1 LVVVVLVV
9 LKLDPL
15 LLVDQFGQVVKVVVD
30 LVEVMQIPLVC
41 SQLVVLVSRM
51 VVEVLLTLVVAVA
64 VDIGQA
70 ETVHKV
76 VMVDLE

>member
-9 LKLDPL
+9 LKLDLL
-15 LLVDQFGQVVKVVVD
+15 LLVDQYGMVVKVVVD